1 MRGLQVGTSA
11 IRTGNIPSCESME
24 HSVSVSFQAQLGAWR
39 GSRYTKIGT
48 KGHGELKK
56 PTGPK
61 SWMVV
66 L

>member
-1 MRGLQVGTSA
+1 MRGLQDGTSA
-11 IRTGNIPSCESME
+11 IRTGNTPSCESIE

-48 KGHGELKK
+48 KGHSELKK
-56 PTGPK
+56 LRGPK
-61 SWMVV
+61 SRMVV

>member
-1 MRGLQVGTSA
+1 MRGLQDGTSA
-11 IRTGNIPSCESME
+11 TRTGNIPSCESIE
-24 HSVSVSFQAQLGAWR
+24 NSVSVGFQAQLGAWR

-48 KGHGELKK
+48 KGHRGLKK
-56 PTGPK
+56 LRGLK